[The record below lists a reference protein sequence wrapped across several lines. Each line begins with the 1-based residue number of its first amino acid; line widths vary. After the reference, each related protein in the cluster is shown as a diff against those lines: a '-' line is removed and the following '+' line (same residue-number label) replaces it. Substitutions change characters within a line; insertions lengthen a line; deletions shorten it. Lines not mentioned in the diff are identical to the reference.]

1 MAKIFIFSF
10 GHSENPLKFR
20 PFYAVHL
27 RSGQARSEYPVCRL
41 VSYTHAAH
49 KAFLSREAKQLTKEA
64 DSQADKDKEKKKEK
78 TQLAYAIPIVIQS
91 VIE

>member
-1 MAKIFIFSF
+1 MVTLKT
-10 GHSENPLKFR
+10 PLKFR

-64 DSQADKDKEKKKEK
+64 DRQAEKDKNKKK

>member
-1 MAKIFIFSF
+1 MK
-10 GHSENPLKFR
+10 NPLKFR

-27 RSGQARSEYPVCRL
+27 RSGQARSEYPVCGL

-64 DSQADKDKEKKKEK
+64 DRQAEKDKNKKK